1 MPARPADVWLGFKN
15 GPKANVRVES
25 DLAPIADVGSAP
37 RHVAEVRS
45 HDATVKDRMGLVRA
59 SSDCAHVKG
68 SKSPHCFLEKADKSL
83 ARIDDGCEAR
93 VSKLVLRNTK
103 SL

>member
-1 MPARPADVWLGFKN
+1 
-15 GPKANVRVES
+15 
-25 DLAPIADVGSAP
+25 
-37 RHVAEVRS
+37 
-45 HDATVKDRMGLVRA
+45 LVRA

-93 VSKLVLRNTK
+93 VSKLVFVRLRNQNRCDPDAT
-103 SL
+103 LQDF